1 MIITTTVKLKVSGSN
16 HSELLFAAENALS
29 EFFEIPISEVSSK
42 VSYELI
48 VSEQQ
53 EIVDFDDEDLYI
65 AEVIA
70 KVKDDR
76 TRTSS
81 PSSTSH

>member
-29 EFFEIPISEVSSK
+29 EFFDLPISEIGSK
-42 VSYELI
+42 ISYELL
-48 VSEQQ
+48 VYEQQ
-53 EIVDFDDEDLYI
+53 EILDFDDEDLYT
-65 AEVIA
+65 AEVTA

-76 TRTSS
+76 TRTS
-81 PSSTSH
+81 PSSSS

>member
-29 EFFEIPISEVSSK
+29 EFFDVPISEIGSK
-42 VSYELI
+42 ISYELL
-48 VSEQQ
+48 VYEQQ
-53 EIVDFDDEDLYI
+53 EIVDFDDEDLYT

-76 TRTSS
+76 TRTS
-81 PSSTSH
+81 PSSSS